1 MALTLTKL
9 QVTPLPGA
17 LVRNVRLGEAAS
29 AGMGMTVNSSSQYVK
44 ADGDTPGKRRVFGV
58 MIVDNQGSLNTSG
71 DYASGD
77 DASMCFFGP
86 LAGFSGMTPGAP
98 VYVDKTTA
106 GLLTQTAPSG
116 TDAVPCEVGYA
127 LTADILFV
135 FPRVPSGGYD
145 YT

>member
-1 MALTLTKL
+1 MTLTLTKT

-17 LVRNVRLGEAAS
+17 LVRTVRLGEAAS
-29 AGMGMTVNSSSQYVK
+29 AGMGMTVNSSSQYLK
-44 ADGDTPGKRRVFGV
+44 ADADAPGKRRTFGV
-58 MIVDNQGSLNTSG
+58 LITDGQGQYNTSG
-71 DYASGD
+71 DYASAD
-77 DASMCFFGP
+77 DVSMCFFGP

-116 TDAVPCEVGYA
+116 SNAVPCEVGYA
-127 LTADILFV
+127 LTEDILFV
-135 FPRVPSGGYD
+135 FPRVPNGAYD